1 MTTHHALA
9 VAGSPAAEGTPTSQ
23 ASEAPPLTKRQWMIL
38 DFIRASTRHRGY
50 PPTLREIG
58 TAAGLSSVSA
68 VSYQIGRLVE
78 MKMISRDPGR
88 LRAYRVIAG
97 DRATQPLPVVSLT
110 GCPLLEGGQ
119 SEDDTERT
127 FVLKV
132 ILDPDL
138 KSALLAGAELTVE
151 RMPLTADD
159 GAAFPN
165 ALYGH
170 VTAITHRLGTPNP

>member
-9 VAGSPAAEGTPTSQ
+9 PSDTPAAEEAAPSHATGTPQ
-23 ASEAPPLTKRQWMIL
+23 LTKRQWMIL
-38 DFIRASTRHRGY
+38 DFIRASTQHRGY

-68 VSYQIGRLVE
+68 VSYQIGRLEE
-78 MKMISRDPGR
+78 MNMIAREPGR
-88 LRAYRVIAG
+88 LRAYRVVAG
-97 DRATQPLPVVSLT
+97 DRATQPLPVVSLI
-110 GCPLLEGGQ
+110 GCPLIEGGQ
-119 SEDDTERT
+119 REDDTERT

-138 KSALLAGAELTVE
+138 KGALLAGAELTVE

-170 VTAITHRLGTPNP
+170 VTAITHRLGTLIP